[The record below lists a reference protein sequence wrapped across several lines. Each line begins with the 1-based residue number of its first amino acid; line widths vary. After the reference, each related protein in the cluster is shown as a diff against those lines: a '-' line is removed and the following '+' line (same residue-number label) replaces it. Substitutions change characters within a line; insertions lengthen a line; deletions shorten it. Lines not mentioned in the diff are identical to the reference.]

1 MKNSIIKNDEATDK
15 EIKKRKVDSQNNQQ
29 VEDIYTQL
37 FKTPFSK
44 IQNEKKIL
52 NNYNN
57 V

>member
-44 IQNEKKIL
+44 IQNEKK
-52 NNYNN
+52 
-57 V
+57 